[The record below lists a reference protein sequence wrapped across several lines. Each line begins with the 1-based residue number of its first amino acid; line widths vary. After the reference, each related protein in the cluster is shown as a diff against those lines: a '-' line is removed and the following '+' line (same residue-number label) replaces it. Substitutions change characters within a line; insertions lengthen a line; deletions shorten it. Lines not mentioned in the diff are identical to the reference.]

1 MNEDSSKNH
10 RSSILEQA
18 PAAQLPLERYK
29 CHEIPKL
36 LDCLCLQ
43 LELLE
48 MMNKS
53 NVLMIW
59 RDEFNVIINVLNE
72 KAIAAFHEKYSSLQA
87 AAKST
92 LVNSQ
97 SLNHSRASK
106 KGSGLRISE
115 IIDLTLETNEDC
127 TEIGV
132 GNTNEYPSSSV
143 NYFISHDLAQNTTTT
158 SPSWDIQDFN
168 NSSITRGM
176 GEKQAFNRS
185 GIIDPGL
192 AVQYAENPMETCIP
206 PIPFSTPASY
216 ITPQEISLEPISS
229 SETVPSPTRSR
240 KRGDPHQC
248 DVCSK
253 TFTRGTTL
261 REHARRHTNE
271 KPYKC
276 TTCEKGFSRRK
287 DCRRH
292 ELLHKNARKFCCNFE
307 ACYQLF
313 FGTEEPFGCGRS
325 FTRMDALKA
334 HWNSVRGADCLKA
347 AFESIKRDLLD
358 CHHFKRGCLC
368 DSSFET
374 VDDLKAHL
382 SVPFQTSCLRKEVM
396 KRLKFIMMDQ
406 YSESDSG
413 QE

>member
-1 MNEDSSKNH
+1 MNEYDYKNH
-10 RSSILEQA
+10 QRSILEKA
-18 PAAQLPLERYK
+18 PATQYLLQQYK
-29 CHEIPKL
+29 CHEIHKL
-36 LDCLCLQ
+36 LDFLCQQLKQ
-43 LELLE
+43 LE
-48 MMNKS
+48 MIDNSKP
-53 NVLMIW
+53 LMIW

-87 AAKST
+87 TAKST
-92 LVNSQ
+92 LVNSR

-115 IIDLTLETNEDC
+115 IIDLTLESNEDY

-132 GNTNEYPSSSV
+132 GNANENPSSSV
-143 NYFISHDLAQNTTTT
+143 NYFMSHDLAQSTTTT

-176 GEKQAFNRS
+176 GEKQAFNGS
-185 GIIDPGL
+185 GIIDPEL
-192 AVQYAENPMETCIP
+192 AVQYTEEQMETYIP
-206 PIPFSTPASY
+206 PIPFSTPVSHS
-216 ITPQEISLEPISS
+216 TPQENLLEPISS
-229 SETVPSPTRSR
+229 SETVPSSTRSR

-261 REHARRHTNE
+261 REHERSHTNE

-292 ELLHKNARKFCCNFE
+292 ELLHTNVRKFCCHFDDV
-307 ACYQLF
+307 YQKF
-313 FGTEEPFGCGRS
+313 FKTEKPFGCRRS

-334 HWNSVRGADCLKA
+334 HWNSLRGADCLKEL
-347 AFESIKRDLLD
+347 FELAKRYTLAEQVCFCGID
-358 CHHFKRGCLC
+358 
-368 DSSFET
+368 FET
-374 VDDLKAHL
+374 IDDLKAHL
-382 SVPFQTSCLRKEVM
+382 SVPFQTSCLKNDVTEM
-396 KRLKFIMMDQ
+396 AEEIMLDQ
-406 YSESDSG
+406 YSESDSD